1 MGLVCN
7 SASKR
12 RNNASQIAGYE
23 RVRSMFTGN
32 LKDWKVTDKA
42 ITVTL
47 EVKSSKENR
56 EILAAMFIGDPL
68 SVNELQGTLTY
79 EEGAE

>member
-1 MGLVCN
+1 ML
-7 SASKR
+7 
-12 RNNASQIAGYE
+12 
-23 RVRSMFTGN
+23 TGN

-79 EEGAE
+79 EEGKE